1 MTNVHFDLDE
11 YEDIEVRNAYKEL
24 VQNGKTISE
33 EDFKKAVWNK
43 SRDNARTPMQWD
55 ESDHAGFTT
64 GKPWFRV
71 SDRYKEINVKQALA
85 DKDSIFYYYK
95 KLIELRH
102 KEPLLTEGDYQLLL
116 PEDEKVFAYLRNTE
130 NESWLVAANLSEDTV
145 STDALKSF
153 VKEKQDVIIGN
164 YERADLDEALRPY
177 EAFMMRI
184 R

>member
-1 MTNVHFDLDE
+1 MTNVRFALDE

-24 VQNGKTISE
+24 VLNGKTISE
-33 EDFKKAVWNK
+33 DDFKKAVWNK

-55 ESDHAGFTT
+55 DSDNAGFTT

-71 SDRYKEINVKQALA
+71 SDRYKEINVKQAL
-85 DKDSIFYYYK
+85 DDENSIFYYYK

-102 KEPLLTEGDYQLLL
+102 KESILTEGDYQLLL
-116 PEDEKVFAYLRNTE
+116 PKDEKIFAYLRNTAD
-130 NESWLVAANLSEDTV
+130 ESWMVVANMSEDIV
-145 STDALKSF
+145 ATDQLISYA
-153 VKEKQDVIIGN
+153 KEKQDMMIGN
-164 YERADLDEALRPY
+164 YQRTSLHEALRPY

>member
-1 MTNVHFDLDE
+1 MSLKYENIIRQMTLAE
-11 YEDIEVRNAYKEL
+11 KA
-24 VQNGKTISE
+24 QMMSGKNTWE
-33 EDFKKAVWNK
+33 TVDFEKYGIP
-43 SRDNARTPMQWD
+43 SMFM
-55 ESDHAGFTT
+55 SDGPHGL
-64 GKPWFRV
+64 R
-71 SDRYKEINVKQALA
+71 RQALA

-102 KEPLLTEGDYQLLL
+102 KEHLLTEGDYQLLL

-153 VKEKQDVIIGN
+153 VKEKQDVVIGN
-164 YERADLDEALRPY
+164 YDRENLDEALRPY